1 MFFCAILR
9 RVKVVCWIPKLKAQ
23 LKMKCYFW
31 RAEVLSWECWLVN
44 ELRILRLERWWTW
57 WFKDVDA
64 DFEFLSSCT
73 KAIVHASLSAILR
86 FLAWRSIWRMS
97 LRDLTLDLSN
107 LKLRSRKEGVLAKST
122 QLVNLVLTRYYD
134 FLFVFFFYCIIN
146 HSCLNISLHH
156 SLIKLTDCLPG
167 KAFYFKATGI
177 GIFGWIWFWGT

>member
-31 RAEVLSWECWLVN
+31 RAEMLSWGCWLVN

-57 WFKDVDA
+57 WFEDVDA

-73 KAIVHASLSAILR
+73 KAVVW

-97 LRDLTLDLSN
+97 LRDLILDLSN
-107 LKLRSRKEGVLAKST
+107 LKLRPRKEGDLAKST

-177 GIFGWIWFWGT
+177 FRWIWFWGT

>member
-1 MFFCAILR
+1 MTMFFCAILR

-97 LRDLTLDLSN
+97 LRDLTLDLSS

-134 FLFVFFFYCIIN
+134 FLFVFFFFIV
-146 HSCLNISLHH
+146 
-156 SLIKLTDCLPG
+156 
-167 KAFYFKATGI
+167 
-177 GIFGWIWFWGT
+177 